1 MIYFIQDTRSLD
13 IKIGYTSRPVMD
25 RLAALQTGNAGKLE
39 VIAVVPGEQSDE
51 AELHRRFAASRLH
64 GEWFRP
70 TPDLLRHLAFVVV
83 GRGMYHEGRETGY
96 AVGFNEGAESAR
108 EEIPVIEIDGAWGGV
123 PVIADQSGPTLLL
136 KCPVCGFD
144 YNHIG
149 EVRPVSGYEEFPP
162 PEGAL
167 NWAGRGRGH
176 ALEMNG
182 ECGHRWLVCFGFHKG
197 NSYLFVTVPET
208 QPAEASAAS

>member
-25 RLAALQTGNAGKLE
+25 RLGALQTGNAGKLE

-51 AELHRRFAASRLH
+51 AALHRQFADARIG

-70 TPDLLRHLAFVVV
+70 TPALLRHLAFEVV
-83 GRGMYHEGRETGY
+83 GRGMYQEGRGTGY
-96 AVGFNEGAESAR
+96 SLGFE
-108 EEIPVIEIDGAWGGV
+108 DGAKSRDEVCPALAVDESWGGY
-123 PVIADQSGPTLLL
+123 PVSDRQSGPVLLL

-144 YNHIG
+144 CNHIG
-149 EVRPVSGYEEFPP
+149 ETTPVAGYEEPSRP
-162 PEGAL
+162 DGVVS
-167 NWAGRGRGH
+167 WAGRGHGH
-176 ALEMNG
+176 AVEING